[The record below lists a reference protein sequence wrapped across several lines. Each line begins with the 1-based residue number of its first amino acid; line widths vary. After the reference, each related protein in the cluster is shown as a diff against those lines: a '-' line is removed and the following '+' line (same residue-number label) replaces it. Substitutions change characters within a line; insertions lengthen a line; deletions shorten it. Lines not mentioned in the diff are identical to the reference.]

1 MNNLENAYRKAAIN
15 STVENYYPEYT
26 SYLSEDLFIDEAKQI
41 TEDVAI
47 KFAEWC
53 DTSDFVQQYWRK
65 NKVEPTMDGSHHL
78 IIQERRKKLFELFIE
93 KYYEQP

>member
-1 MNNLENAYRKAAIN
+1 MDNLENAYRKAAVN

-41 TEDVAI
+41 TEDVAV
-47 KFAEWC
+47 KFVEWYE
-53 DTSDFVQQYWRK
+53 TSDFVVQYWRK
-65 NKVEPTMDGSHHL
+65 NRVQPTMDGSYNL
-78 IIQERRKKLFELFIE
+78 IVQEHRKKLFELFIE